1 MKYIIATAAA
11 AAVCILLGT
20 ALAWLAARRRN
31 MPPRRKALL
40 AAVFSVLLLAVVSLG
55 YLETYYRAGE
65 TAKAYLTGE
74 HEQDAVPVSVQKTDT
89 GYFFDGPGESSAVIF
104 YGGAKVEETA
114 YAPLLY
120 RISQRGADC
129 FLVKAP
135 FRVAVTAAGAADK
148 IIQEQAYQD
157 YYLAGHSLGGV
168 AASAAAVGHPGA
180 VKGLILLASYPNRK
194 IPDEIPLLSIYG
206 SEDGCLDR
214 EMYEKSRGNHPADT
228 QEKVI
233 EGGNHA
239 QFGDYGPQKGDGTA
253 RITPEEQWEKT
264 ADAVM
269 NWLGVDFAGTE
280 AEEARKEK
288 PRLVENDEEEATPD
302 RALMKA
308 NQVQN
313 SGDEVIY
320 PVDRDKKNEKKDY
333 SVFVYMVG
341 SDLEASYGYATRDM
355 QEMTESG
362 IDFSKTNLLIYA
374 GGSRMW
380 KSDIPSNQNNV
391 LDMSLEGGDR
401 VVAATKNTSDMGAP
415 ETLKAFLDYAVT
427 YYPADH
433 YALIFW
439 DHGGGSVY
447 GYGNDAIYSG
457 DSLLLKE
464 MDAVLKESPFGKN
477 GSAHLD
483 WVGFDACLMS
493 TAENAVIWSK
503 YADYMVASEETEP
516 GDGWCY
522 SFMDVLNETSEAEEI
537 GKAIVDAYKA
547 YYAAKRSPLND
558 PDITLAV
565 LDLKQMD
572 SLVDS
577 IDSLALKMKTGVDGQ
592 AFPDMVRSRSSTKTF
607 GLRDSRATAYDLLDI
622 GDLSSKMKQIYPE
635 ESKAIETA
643 LKAAVIYNTNE
654 VEGSCGLS
662 LYFPGENRE
671 LYEAVVSNGDENL
684 YISDE
689 YASFVD
695 LYTEKWTTA
704 SAVDWSMPEPENTG
718 AEVTLQLTQEQVDNL
733 DKATYTVLID
743 EGDGFYRRALCKVE
757 VEPDEKHVLHIPT
770 DPSLIYA
777 AGDFG
782 TMPVPSAFVQSETR
796 EGKATY
802 DSMRMFFGY
811 GPEMVPYPYDY
822 VTATVEETDGEFAVK
837 SFSYKDASVL
847 PGGKNSVDLSQ
858 YVTLNE
864 YTSDTVYPTRSE
876 DGTMLPY
883 YEWDAQTGVFSA
895 HMLQID
901 ESLHFVSKK
910 ASALGSPTVVQVV
923 LRDING
929 AEHGSEICEIN
940 KGTDGYVEYK
950 EVVKNTEKGAL
961 TFEIHDKEA
970 WLTSYSGDDLSIE
983 IPSEIDGYPLTRIC
997 GNAIQSAYSLR
1008 ELTIPEGVT
1017 SMEHSAVSYVSALKV
1032 LTLPSTL
1039 ENIGRA
1045 PIGSAKSLEKII
1057 VNGKSKAVCDKDGV
1071 LFSADGKTLI
1081 RYPEKKGRFYTVPE
1095 GTEEIAYHAFCEA
1108 DLFEVHFPET
1118 LKNIDNYAFERCRNL
1133 DALVLPDSL
1142 ERIGAGAFSAGFT
1155 FSDDEEAGLIDLVRI
1170 GAKVS
1175 EIGPEAFSG
1184 YPIVGFEVSEENKA
1198 FSTVNGMI
1206 TSKAGDVLTLC
1217 PAEIGGSIIVP
1228 DGVVGL
1234 TPGVFAQLPSNTAFY
1249 FPDSLVRMNLDDF
1262 PSRRGDGPESIYD
1275 LTIYCSKGS
1284 AAETFAVKNE
1294 LNHVITAPGEIDL
1307 KPYTNESVPGL
1318 NGVYSFRVY
1327 DDHAVF
1333 TGYKGND
1340 SSIAIPDTVKGV
1352 PVTEIGDGE
1361 KAVYD
1366 KGSSLQ
1372 RISFYDYTDD
1382 TAEVTNLGNYK
1393 SDGLVGVDIPDT
1405 VTHINDSAFAD
1416 ISIKIDEFRLP
1427 GHLEEIGP
1435 KAFGG
1440 TYSEASVGRF
1450 IITEDNPDFMTK
1462 DGVLFTKDGK
1472 TLVRF
1477 PTRAKTDLAALTIE
1491 KDGHDSHYIYQ
1502 IPDGC
1507 ETIGRYA
1514 FANTEL
1520 IDAARSM
1527 EISVDDF
1534 EVRFSPEIVT
1544 IEGYAFY
1551 DALFKA
1557 VEMNEGLESIGE
1569 HAFENCRL
1577 QTDELILPSTV
1588 TSLGDSA
1595 FARVYRSV
1603 EEGESRDLV
1612 YGFRHIELPERL
1624 KSVGKEVFASYS
1636 DSHYTCDALVIGR
1649 KLKDIAEGAFN
1660 DFYTTGFEVNAKNS
1674 SYSSKDGCLLDGKG
1688 ETLIA
1693 VPQGRQGMLEVPE
1706 GVKKIGKHAVYDCYG
1721 LTDLYIGPEVTYI
1734 HPQAIYIYDA
1744 AGPVI
1749 HGEGG
1754 SEAEKFAVSRGYTW
1768 KEEEE

>member
-1 MKYIIATAAA
+1 MKYMIATAAA

-40 AAVFSVLLLAVVSLG
+40 AAVFSVLLLVVVSLG

-65 TAKAYLTGE
+65 TAKAYLKGE
-74 HEQDAVPVSVQKTDT
+74 PAQDAAAVSVQKTDA
-89 GYFFDGPGESSAVIF
+89 GYFFDGPGESSAIIF

-120 RISQRGADC
+120 MLSQRGADC

-135 FRVAVTAAGAADK
+135 FRVAVIAAGAADK
-148 IIQEQAYQD
+148 IMQEYAYQD

-214 EMYEKSRGNHPADT
+214 EVYEKSRGNHPADT
-228 QEKVI
+228 QEIVI

-269 NWLGVDFAGTE
+269 KWIGADSADT
-280 AEEARKEK
+280 AENARKEK

-313 SGDEVIY
+313 SGDEIIY
-320 PVDRDKKNEKKDY
+320 PVDKDKKNEKKDY

-355 QEMTESG
+355 QEMTDSG

-401 VVAATKNTSDMGAP
+401 VVAATENTSDMGAP

-439 DHGGGSVY
+439 NHGGGSVY

-464 MDAVLKESPFGKN
+464 MDAVLEESPFGKN
-477 GSAHLD
+477 GSANLD

-522 SFMDVLNETSEAEEI
+522 SFMDVLNETNEAEDI

-577 IDSLALKMKTGVDGQ
+577 IDSLALKMKTGVDGEI
-592 AFPDMVRSRSSTKTF
+592 FPKMVRSRSSTKTF

-643 LKAAVIYNTNE
+643 LKSAVIYNTNE

-671 LYEAVVSNGDENL
+671 LYEAVVSNGDEGL

-695 LYTEKWTTA
+695 LYTEKWTTV
-704 SAVDWSMPEPENTG
+704 SAVDWSMPEPVNNGE
-718 AEVTLQLTQEQVDNL
+718 EVTLQLTQEQVDNL

-757 VEPDEKHVLHIPT
+757 VEPDENNVLHIPT

-777 AGDFG
+777 AGDLG
-782 TMPVPSAFVQSETR
+782 TMSVPSAFVQSETR
-796 EGKATY
+796 DGKATY
-802 DSMRMFFGY
+802 DSMRMFFCY
-811 GPEMVPYPYDY
+811 GTEMVSEPYDY
-822 VTATVEETDGEFAVK
+822 VTATVEETDGTFSVK
-837 SFSYKDASVL
+837 SFSYKDASAL
-847 PGGKNSVDLSQ
+847 SGGKNSVDLSQ

-864 YTSDTVYPTRSE
+864 YTSDKVYPTRSE

-883 YEWDAQTGVFSA
+883 YEWDAQTGVFTA
-895 HMLQID
+895 YLLQID
-901 ESLHFVSKK
+901 ESLHFEGKK
-910 ASALGSPTVVQVV
+910 ASALGSPTVVQVI

-950 EVVKNTEKGAL
+950 EVVKNTEKGKL
-961 TFEIHDKEA
+961 TFEIHDREA

-997 GNAIQSAYSLR
+997 ANSIQSAYSLR
-1008 ELTIPEGVT
+1008 ELTIPEGVK
-1017 SMEHSAVSYVSALKV
+1017 SLEHYAVSYVTALKV

-1045 PIGSAKSLEKII
+1045 PIGSAESLEKII

-1081 RYPEKKGRFYTVPE
+1081 RYPESKGRFYTVPA
-1095 GTEEIAYHAFCEA
+1095 GTEEIAYQAFYEA
-1108 DLFEVHFPET
+1108 DLFEVKFPET
-1118 LKNIDNYAFERCRNL
+1118 LKNIDNYAFEGCRNL
-1133 DALVLPDSL
+1133 DALVFPDSL
-1142 ERIGAGAFSAGFT
+1142 EHIGAGAFSAGFT
-1155 FSDDEEAGLIDLVRI
+1155 FFDDEEAGLIDMVRI
-1170 GAKVS
+1170 GPELS
-1175 EIGPEAFSG
+1175 DIGLEAFSG
-1184 YPIVGFEVSEENKA
+1184 YPIVSFEVSEENKV

-1206 TSKAGDVLTLC
+1206 TSKAGDVLNLC
-1217 PAEIGGSIIVP
+1217 PAEIGGSVIVP

-1234 TPGVFAQLPSNTAFY
+1234 TPGVFAQLPSNTSFY
-1249 FPDSLVRMNLDDF
+1249 FPDSLVRMSLDDF
-1262 PSRRGDGPESIYD
+1262 PSRRGDDYGAVYD
-1275 LTIYCSKGS
+1275 LTIYCSEGS
-1284 AAETFAVKNE
+1284 AAETFAVKNG
-1294 LNHVITAPGEIDL
+1294 LNYVITEPGEIDL
-1307 KPYTNESVPGL
+1307 KTYTNESVPGL

-1333 TGYKGND
+1333 TGYKGSD
-1340 SSIAIPDTVKGV
+1340 ISIAIPDTVKGV

-1361 KAVYD
+1361 NVVYSNN
-1366 KGSSLQ
+1366 SSD
-1372 RISFYDYTDD
+1372 SSDYSLFNYEDD
-1382 TAEVTNLGNYK
+1382 TAEVANLGWYS
-1393 SDGLVGVDIPDT
+1393 SDVLSSVDIPDT
-1405 VTHINDSAFAD
+1405 VTRINDGAFAD
-1416 ISIKIDEFRLP
+1416 IGIKIDEFRLP
-1427 GHLEEIGP
+1427 DHLKEIGP

-1440 TYSEASVGRF
+1440 TYSEASIGSF
-1450 IITEDNPDFMTK
+1450 IITEDNQDFMTK
-1462 DGVLFTKDGK
+1462 DGVLYTKDGK
-1472 TLVRF
+1472 TLMKF

-1551 DALFKA
+1551 DASVKA
-1557 VEMNEGLESIGE
+1557 VEMKEGLESIGE
-1569 HAFENCRL
+1569 HAFERSRL

-1595 FARVYRSV
+1595 FAHVYRSV
-1603 EEGESRDLV
+1603 EESESSDLV

-1624 KSVGKEVFASYS
+1624 KSVGKEVFASSS

-1674 SYSSKDGCLLDGKG
+1674 SYSSKDGCLLDGDG
-1688 ETLIA
+1688 ETLIT
-1693 VPQGRQGMLEVPE
+1693 VPQGWQGMLRVPE
-1706 GVKKIGKHAVYDCYG
+1706 GVKKIGRHAVHNCTG
-1721 LTDLYIGPEVTYI
+1721 ITDIYIGPEVTYI
-1734 HPQAIYIYDA
+1734 HPQAIYVYDA
-1744 AGPVI
+1744 AEPVI
-1749 HGEGG
+1749 HGVSR